1 LDAVLQA
8 AEMKMRDET
17 TLSKARSE
25 AMGLLARAKPDML
38 AKLFAAIPEPAFVW
52 LRSPQIGLVMVQGR
66 IGGEGGPFNLGEM
79 TVTRCVLRLDA
90 GAVGHAT
97 VQGRDK
103 THATQAALADALWQA
118 DPAGIE
124 VAFLGPLRAAEVARR
139 SERAARAAATRVEF
153 FTLVRGE
160 DK

>member
-1 LDAVLQA
+1 
-8 AEMKMRDET
+8 
-17 TLSKARSE
+17 
-25 AMGLLARAKPDML
+25 
-38 AKLFAAIPEPAFVW
+38 
-52 LRSPQIGLVMVQGR
+52 
-66 IGGEGGPFNLGEM
+66 
-79 TVTRCVLRLDA
+79 VLRLDK

-118 DPAGIE
+118 DPAVIE
-124 VAFLGPLRAAEVARR
+124 AALLAPLRTAELARR
-139 SERAARAAATRVEF
+139 SERAAKAAATRVEF

>member
-1 LDAVLQA
+1 ML
-8 AEMKMRDET
+8 DET
-17 TLSKARSE
+17 TASTPRRE
-25 AMGLLARAKPDML
+25 VMGLLARAKPDML
-38 AKLFAAIPEPAFVW
+38 ARLFAALPEAPYVW
-52 LRSPQIGLVMVQGR
+52 LRPPQIGLVMVQGR
-66 IGGEGGPFNLGEM
+66 MGGEGGAFNLGEM
-79 TVTRCVLRLDA
+79 TVTRCVLRLDK

-118 DPAGIE
+118 DPAVIE
-124 VAFLGPLRAAEVARR
+124 AALLAPLRTAELARR
-139 SERAARAAATRVEF
+139 SERAAKAAATRVEF